1 MRSDGAALRKCGE
14 VKKKIA
20 AAIIATAAITHA
32 LMIIS
37 LRFLRKLALLG
48 LVAFAGFG

>member
-14 VKKKIA
+14 AKRKTT

-37 LRFLRKLALLG
+37 LRFLGRLALFEFVNLS
-48 LVAFAGFG
+48 GFG

>member
-32 LMIIS
+32 LIIIS
-37 LRFLRKLALLG
+37 LRFLRRLALFG
-48 LVAFAGFG
+48 LVAFAEFG